1 MLPKWVKVTKNRF
14 NEIRSTVTEA
24 KNNKLETRIGNKML
38 RLKFLKEIA
47 SWKFNRNEAIQMYK
61 NVMSEANIASGL
73 NKTKNRIEM
82 W

>member
-1 MLPKWVKVTKNRF
+1 MTKNRF
-14 NEIRSTVTEA
+14 NEIQSIATEA
-24 KNNKLETRIGNKML
+24 KNNKLETRIGKKML

-47 SWKFNRNEAIQMYK
+47 IWKLNRNEAIQMCK

>member
-1 MLPKWVKVTKNRF
+1 
-14 NEIRSTVTEA
+14 
-24 KNNKLETRIGNKML
+24 ML